1 MSQNVHLHDKQS
13 TITSPISFV
22 LFYKLILIH
31 PRYQSNPRLFKM
43 DLLCCVHIADC
54 EDFTVELLCLPPES
68 AASVIHL
75 DNPDFC
81 ASFYHN

>member
-22 LFYKLILIH
+22 LFHNLILIH
-31 PRYQSNPRLFKM
+31 PRNQSNSRLLEM
-43 DLLCCVHIADC
+43 DLLGCVHITDC
-54 EDFTVELLCLPPES
+54 EDFAVELLRLPPES

-75 DNPDFC
+75 DNPDLC
-81 ASFYHN
+81 SSFYHN